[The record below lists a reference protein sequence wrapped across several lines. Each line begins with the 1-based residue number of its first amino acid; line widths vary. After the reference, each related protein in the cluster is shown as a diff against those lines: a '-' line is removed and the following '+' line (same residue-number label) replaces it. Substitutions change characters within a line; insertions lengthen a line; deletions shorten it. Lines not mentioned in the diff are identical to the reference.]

1 MPFYLG
7 MHLFDFDPRK
17 SASNKA
23 KHGIDFVE
31 AQVLWK
37 GRVVQI
43 PANIVEREVRYA
55 NLGVINGR
63 HWTAIVT
70 YRGNVRRI
78 ISVYPSNERQ
88 ARRYQASKPEK
99 S

>member
-1 MPFYLG
+1 MNLR
-7 MHLFDFDPRK
+7 FDFDPKK

-23 KHGIDFVE
+23 KHSIDFVE
-31 AQVLWK
+31 AQVLCK
-37 GRVVQI
+37 GRVIQI

-55 NLGVINGR
+55 NLGVIRGR

-70 YRGNVRRI
+70 YRGNARRI

-88 ARRYQASKPEK
+88 ASQYQASEPEK
-99 S
+99 G